1 MLFSDAC
8 TWLTACLSFV
18 DSPDKGSTTF
28 DRGSHLIILSA
39 GKTRNCTNSKLLNDS
54 VCKKI
59 SYLWS
64 LGVYFKSSPS
74 WRGYLQIFC
83 TGVSRK
89 PAREMSIICCKRRQ
103 ASKKCL
109 YLPCFISRCN
119 SAHATGCVLQYSEYM
134 EKPSSWEG
142 EKDIKEYE
150 QIVRKTFITLVLVC
164 VKEPVVGS
172 RSQSHSDEG
181 FQGCISFLGPWKTFS
196 GTCRCPQCCW
206 RLSLAVHQ

>member
-142 EKDIKEYE
+142 EKDKGIWANCEENIHYIGSCVCKGTCC
-150 QIVRKTFITLVLVC
+150 RKQ
-164 VKEPVVGS
+164 EPISLRWGFSGLYFFS
-172 RSQSHSDEG
+172 RSLRN
-181 FQGCISFLGPWKTFS
+181 FLWN
-196 GTCRCPQCCW
+196 
-206 RLSLAVHQ
+206 L